1 MTEHTVLFNAAPSR
15 SVTMVHHRKT
25 RDCDNVETTHVYPLS
40 DRQVA
45 ALMSYIDHRIELG
58 VCLALGRPVPHPEVT
73 YDDHRAEVIAIL
85 QGDQL

>member
-1 MTEHTVLFNAAPSR
+1 MTEETLTFNCLPGR
-15 SVTMVHHRKT
+15 MTMVHYRET
-25 RDCDNVETTHVYPLS
+25 RDHTGTVTEHVYPLS

-58 VCLALGRPVPHPEVT
+58 VCLAQGRPAPHFEHE
-73 YDDHRAEVIAIL
+73 YDKHRAEVIAIL

>member
-1 MTEHTVLFNAAPSR
+1 VTKETLTVNCLPGR
-15 SVTMVHHRKT
+15 MTMVHYRET
-25 RDCDNVETTHVYPLS
+25 RDHTGTVTEHVYPLS

-45 ALMSYIDHRIELG
+45 ALLSYIDHRIELG

-85 QGDQL
+85 QGDKL

>member
-1 MTEHTVLFNAAPSR
+1 MTEHTLSFSLAPSR

-58 VCLALGRPVPHPEVT
+58 IAAGCGAPLPYALAR
-73 YDDHRAEVIAIL
+73 YDEHREEVIAIL